1 MEEELTL
8 PKLPT
13 VSWDSETQ
21 SFTNTRKRA
30 RDGVSATP
38 AFNNSSDPAIFS
50 SDDDPQLE
58 NYTQGRRRK
67 RRYVGSWFQQHPTSS
82 DSTFSEAPR
91 PLPKANR
98 TFARQ
103 LDSGVWMGSDSS
115 VDAED
120 DAVAEI
126 KAPTEPKLPQLRHA
140 RPIPVIS
147 PIEQAARDK
156 IQMAVE
162 DGVPTV
168 DLSSFNLES
177 ISNKTISQISIFDTL
192 LNPDFPNTPKDT
204 FTKLYL
210 SNNPLLR
217 APGAVF
223 NLEYLSVLSLRNTR
237 ITELPPSIGNLRNLE
252 TLNLSLSR
260 LRYLPG
266 ELLDLMK
273 CPGRL
278 HTVTI
283 HPNPFYRPDHIE
295 PDLVHDDVWD
305 DSFRDDVAFYKE
317 WVSTDGTVFQQWLNK
332 NDAHR
337 LDQSEYV
344 PDQKDGCPSWDVH
357 ALARSPVQYS
367 DSRGA
372 VVSKFQLP
380 RLNSSDPD
388 AGAPSDLIVE
398 TEDLCSSPP
407 LPRSTR
413 NLHATALNQSRVL
426 SLFELAL
433 QACSRSGQLREL
445 PSYLPPNAP
454 SYFKELLDSF
464 AARSEGHDNSGDL
477 PCSICGRKVMVPVT
491 HWIEWWEI
499 GYKDKDRTGA
509 NLEVRPVGSGDNER
523 AVPFLRRGCSWK
535 CLPSPMQPGER
546 LSGTL
551 RWCRLS
557 PKAEAQ

>member
-8 PKLPT
+8 PKLPA

-21 SFTNTRKRA
+21 TFSNTRKRA
-30 RDGVSATP
+30 RDGIPSALS
-38 AFNNSSDPAIFS
+38 FNNSSDPAVFS
-50 SDDDPQLE
+50 SDDDPHLE
-58 NYTQGRRRK
+58 NYTQGRHRK
-67 RRYVGSWFQQHPTSS
+67 RRYVGSLFQQHPASS

-91 PLPKANR
+91 PLPKAKR

-103 LDSGVWMGSDSS
+103 LDSGVWMGSDNS
-115 VDAED
+115 VDTED
-120 DAVAEI
+120 DAVSEI
-126 KAPTEPKLPQLRHA
+126 KIPTESRLSQLKHA

-156 IQMAVE
+156 IQNAIE
-162 DGVPTV
+162 DGIPTV
-168 DLSSFNLES
+168 DLSSFNMES
-177 ISNKTISQISIFDTL
+177 ISNKTISQISIFDSL
-192 LNPDFPNTPKDT
+192 LNPDFPNTPRDT

-223 NLEYLSVLSLRNTR
+223 NLEYLSVLSLRNTL

-252 TLNLSLSR
+252 TLNLSLTR

-273 CPGRL
+273 FPGRL
-278 HTVTI
+278 QTLTI
-283 HPNPFYRPDHIE
+283 HPNPFYRPDHLASDFAIG
-295 PDLVHDDVWD
+295 DVWD
-305 DSFRDDVAFYKE
+305 ESLHDNIAFYRE
-317 WVSTDGTVFQQWLNK
+317 WESTDGVVFRHWLNK
-332 NDAHR
+332 DDDHR
-337 LDQSEYV
+337 LEKSEYT

-357 ALARSPVQYS
+357 ALTRSPVQYN

-372 VVSKFQLP
+372 IVSKFQLP
-380 RLNSSDPD
+380 QLDSSDSD
-388 AGAPSDLIVE
+388 AGLPSDLVIQ
-398 TEDLCSSPP
+398 TEDLRSSPA
-407 LPRSTR
+407 LPRSMRTYTK
-413 NLHATALNQSRVL
+413 AGQSRVL

-454 SYFKELLDSF
+454 PHFAELLDQI
-464 AARSEGHDNSGDL
+464 ATRGEEHDNSGDL
-477 PCSICGRKVMVPVT
+477 PCSICGRRVMVPIAQ
-491 HWIEWWEI
+491 WIEWWEI
-499 GYKDKDRTGA
+499 AHKGKDRTGSRF
-509 NLEVRPVGSGDNER
+509 EVRPVGSGKNER

-535 CLPSPMQPGER
+535 CLPSPMEPGQR

-551 RWCRLS
+551 RVCPIQADGS
-557 PKAEAQ
+557 

>member
-1 MEEELTL
+1 
-8 PKLPT
+8 
-13 VSWDSETQ
+13 
-21 SFTNTRKRA
+21 
-30 RDGVSATP
+30 
-38 AFNNSSDPAIFS
+38 
-50 SDDDPQLE
+50 
-58 NYTQGRRRK
+58 
-67 RRYVGSWFQQHPTSS
+67 
-82 DSTFSEAPR
+82 
-91 PLPKANR
+91 
-98 TFARQ
+98 
-103 LDSGVWMGSDSS
+103 MGSDGSI
-115 VDAED
+115 DTED

-126 KAPTEPKLPQLRHA
+126 KMPTEPKLPQLRHA

-156 IQMAVE
+156 IQLAIE

-192 LNPDFPNTPKDT
+192 LNPDFPNTPRDT

-252 TLNLSLSR
+252 TLNLSLSC

-278 HTVTI
+278 QTVTI
-283 HPNPFYRPDHIE
+283 HPNPFYRPDH
-295 PDLVHDDVWD
+295 LVPNSAHDDVWD
-305 DSFRDDVAFYKE
+305 ESFHDDVAFYKE
-317 WVSTDGTVFQQWLNK
+317 WVSTDGTVFRHWLNK
-332 NDAHR
+332 NDDHHIN
-337 LDQSEYV
+337 QSEYT

-367 DSRGA
+367 DSRGSI
-372 VVSKFQLP
+372 VSKFQLP
-380 RLNSSDPD
+380 KLRLSSPDSSD
-388 AGAPSDLIVE
+388 AELPSDLVVQ
-398 TEDLCSSPP
+398 TEDLRSSPA
-407 LPRSTR
+407 LPRSSR
-413 NLHATALNQSRVL
+413 NLHATSPNQSRVP

-433 QACSRSGQLREL
+433 QACSKSGQLREL
-445 PSYLPPNAP
+445 PSYLPPDAP
-454 SYFKELLDSF
+454 PHFAELLNHI
-464 AARSEGHDNSGDL
+464 AARSEEHDNSGDL
-477 PCSICGRKVMVPVT
+477 PCSVCGRRVMMPVAQ
-491 HWIEWWEI
+491 WIEWWEI
-499 GYKDKDRTGA
+499 GYKDKDRIGTGF
-509 NLEVRPVGSGDNER
+509 EVRPVGSGQNER

-535 CLPSPMQPGER
+535 CIPSPMEPGER

-551 RWCRLS
+551 RWCRI
-557 PKAEAQ
+557 PQKADA